1 MNEIL
6 NILLP
11 AIATALSGLAGWFV
25 GRRKRDNDLLQ
36 EQSGTVRLLLESN
49 QKIMQEYTNSQ
60 EENVKLRENIGSM
73 REEIKGNEKEIE
85 NLREEN
91 RRLRIKLVELQK
103 KLDELIAKGRTS

>member
-6 NILLP
+6 SILLP
-11 AIATALSGLAGWFV
+11 AIVSVITGVAGWFV

-60 EENVKLRENIGSM
+60 EEKMKLREDIGRM
-73 REEIKGNEKEIE
+73 REEIKGNETEIA
-85 NLREEN
+85 NLRREN
-91 RRLRIKLVELQK
+91 ERLRDKLKELQK
-103 KLDELIAKGRTS
+103 KLDELIAKGRAS